1 MPATPSAMPGCS
13 NGLGT
18 VSPRPAADGPF
29 ERPVQVGQG
38 LVEAF
43 GVAGGEPQIGL
54 DRAGEIAVLGPL
66 AVDPQRLAAGVMLED
81 GVVGD
86 RPLER
91 AGGADDAEAVV
102 VLGADGDLRGGD
114 RGDAAV
120 VELGQ
125 DGEVVVERAAGTN
138 VLRRARSR
146 TADRPATNRTN
157 S

>member
-1 MPATPSAMPGCS
+1 MKAMPATPSAMPGCS

-18 VSPRPAADGPF
+18 FSPRRPRIVHSSVRCRLA
-29 ERPVQVGQG
+29 ER

-43 GVAGGEPQIGL
+43 GMAGGEPEVRL

-66 AVDPQRLAAGVMLED
+66 AIELQRLAAGVVLED

-91 AGGADDAEAVV
+91 PGGADDAEAVV

-120 VELGQ
+120 I
-125 DGEVVVERAAGTN
+125 
-138 VLRRARSR
+138 RARPGR
-146 TADRPATNRTN
+146 
-157 S
+157 